1 MACEKGLAVWD
12 WAWKY
17 WHPKYALDHPEM
29 KPSKR
34 VIPASILY
42 NDADRR
48 EFIGA
53 GAAAGLA
60 VSFMLPSLLGSP
72 FKQELPSGFLD
83 ASRQPQP
90 KQEPSLG
97 HMFTHHTCTVELG
110 PAP

>member
-1 MACEKGLAVWD
+1 MFCNSHSNTVITDQSADVSAVACEKGLAVWD
-12 WAWKY
+12 WTWKY

-60 VSFMLPSLLGSP
+60 VSMLPSLVGSS
-72 FKQELPSGFLD
+72 FK
-83 ASRQPQP
+83 
-90 KQEPSLG
+90 
-97 HMFTHHTCTVELG
+97 
-110 PAP
+110 